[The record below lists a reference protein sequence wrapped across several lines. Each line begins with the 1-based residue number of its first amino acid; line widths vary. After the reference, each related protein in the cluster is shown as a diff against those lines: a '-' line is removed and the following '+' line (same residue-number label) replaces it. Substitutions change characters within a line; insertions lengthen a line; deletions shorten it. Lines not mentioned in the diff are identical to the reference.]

1 MNTLLD
7 TLSNKPHFGIGS
19 TIGSSIVHWTGV
31 LNPILSFISL
41 CLGIAVGVITLII
54 QIRKLGEK

>member
-1 MNTLLD
+1 MNALLD
-7 TLSNKPHFGIGS
+7 TLGNKPHLGIGS

-31 LNPILSFISL
+31 LNPILSFVSL